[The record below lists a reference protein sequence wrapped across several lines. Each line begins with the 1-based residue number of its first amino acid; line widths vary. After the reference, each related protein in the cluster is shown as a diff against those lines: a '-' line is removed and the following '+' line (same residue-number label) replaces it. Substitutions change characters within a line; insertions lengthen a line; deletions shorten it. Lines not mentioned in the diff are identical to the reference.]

1 MHRGRRPPPINPS
14 AINNPIQQPPHSA
27 GTPLQGLRTKLDPEQ
42 IPSTAAHFAED
53 EYRWTQ
59 ESYITTGEQP
69 VPLSASEYHAIDQG
83 NSTPRYLR
91 PTIYAI
97 PSNADLQSMTHVP
110 FGIHITPLAQQ
121 PLEEAPVPI
130 IDFGEDGPPRCT
142 DPECRAYINPWCSWD
157 TGGRQWKCNLCG
169 MENDAPPLYMT
180 ESPNARLELQRGTV
194 DFLVPKAY
202 WALAPPKR
210 LIHSFVPVTV
220 DSGVHEKK
228 DTKQTSLLPSIG
240 DAEREYRKPTAM
252 HYVFA
257 FDVSLE
263 SVQTGL
269 LRSACDILIDL
280 LYGAQSRGDSPE
292 QGADRQT
299 TLATQPW
306 WSPES
311 KIAIVTFDKEL
322 CFYDFSPTLD
332 RPATLVV
339 TDIEEVFSPMPASS
353 SLFIDPSESRGLLL
367 PFLSGLSDRYT
378 NTVCAQAA
386 LGSSIAASLALL
398 SQVGGKVL
406 IFATCMPKLGFGML
420 TERENEKS
428 IYTSES
434 DSTLFIPRE
443 VSWKEMGEECV
454 DCGVGVS
461 MVLAPSR
468 WADIG
473 TIGIVPKLTGGDL
486 YFHPKFDPER
496 DFGVLYSQIRRFM
509 DRETGYQATLKLR
522 CTTGIHVDA
531 YYGNGWERAGNID
544 LAAVDADKSL
554 YASLNY
560 VSALDNFSS
569 LTLDSIS
576 SLVSSKGGPSSSHH
590 RRITLG
596 KQTQAY
602 LQSALLY
609 TTAAG
614 ERRVRVCN
622 LSLPVVSLAGNVY
635 RYGDYE
641 GVVAAFAKT
650 AIMQMIKR
658 PLRDIR
664 DSLTAQCAELLLH
677 YRRYCAASSIA
688 SQLILPEGFTLL
700 PVYVNCILKSRPLK
714 GTPVMSDVRNVHAH
728 QLSSKTV
735 AEVIRG
741 LYPRLYKLHEEP
753 ETMGTYDP
761 NTGRLEMPTILRS
774 NYTWMQG
781 HGIYLMDDGDT
792 MFLWLG
798 GDVHDS
804 YWRDLFDVSSGHEL
818 SPVPKRL
825 PELPNSFSTRVREVI
840 AHLEHQT
847 GSMRRFVIVR
857 QNLDALEIDFA
868 NQLMEDTNNGAMSY
882 LDYLCY
888 VHRLISSSLDNGYSS
903 ITVGNSSA
911 RRDRKSVV

>member
-130 IDFGEDGPPRCT
+130 IDFGEDVGTREDDSGNAT
-142 DPECRAYINPWCSWD
+142 SV
-157 TGGRQWKCNLCG
+157 GWKTTV
-169 MENDAPPLYMT
+169 APPLYMT

-735 AEVIRG
+735 AEAG
-741 LYPRLYKLHEEP
+741 DA
-753 ETMGTYDP
+753 YDP
-761 NTGRLEMPTILRS
+761 TEQLYMDARPR
-774 NYTWMQG
+774 
-781 HGIYLMDDGDT
+781 IYLMDDGDT

-911 RRDRKSVV
+911 RSIPW